1 MLEGKRAVITGASS
15 GIGEATAI
23 SMAENGAAV
32 ALVGRDKSRLDAIAS
47 GIRDKG
53 GTAATVV
60 ADLTANGQCSGVV
73 EEAAQFLKGLDILV
87 NSAGVIRTGTI
98 RDTSL
103 ESWRQM
109 ININLDVVFQL
120 MQASWPYLEESEGNI
135 VNVSSV
141 NGLRAFAGVLAYNV
155 SKAAVD
161 QLTRCSALE
170 LAPAGVRVNS
180 VNPGV
185 VLTNL
190 HRRSGMDED
199 TYKAFLERGKTT
211 HPLGRVGRAEEVA
224 ELIVF
229 LASDKA
235 KWITGASY
243 SIDGGRHQTCA
254 R

>member
-47 GIRDKG
+47 GIRDKE

-120 MQASWPYLEESEGNI
+120 MQASLPYLEESEGNI

-141 NGLRAFAGVLAYNV
+141 NGLRAFTGVLAYNV

-170 LAPAGVRVNS
+170 MAPAGVRVNS